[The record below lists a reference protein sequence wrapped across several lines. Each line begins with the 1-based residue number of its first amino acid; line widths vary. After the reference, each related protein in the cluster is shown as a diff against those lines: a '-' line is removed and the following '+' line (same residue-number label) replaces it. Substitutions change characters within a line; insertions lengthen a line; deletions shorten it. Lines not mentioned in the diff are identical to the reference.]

1 MRKETLVYKA
11 HLQLGKQAL
20 ECFRGNKHL
29 NVALLVYV
37 SITKKYTRE
46 GMEEND
52 KQHCQGK

>member
-1 MRKETLVYKA
+1 MYKA
-11 HLQLGKQAL
+11 YLQLGKQAL

-29 NVALLVYV
+29 NVALLVHV